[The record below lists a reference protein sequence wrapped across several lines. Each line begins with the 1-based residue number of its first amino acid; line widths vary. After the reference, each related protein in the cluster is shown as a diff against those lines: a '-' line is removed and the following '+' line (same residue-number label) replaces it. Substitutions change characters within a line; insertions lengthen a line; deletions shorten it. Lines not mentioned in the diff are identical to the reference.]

1 MTAFEW
7 DAGEYEVLASPHVGW
22 GVGLLERAFER
33 WPLAGDERAMD
44 AGCGTGRVTELLL
57 ERLPR
62 GTVLAVDGSAAMVEA
77 AGEKFAGDGRVR
89 VERRDLLELG
99 IEGGFDLILSTA
111 TFHWIPDH
119 DRLFLNLARALE
131 PGGRLV
137 AQCGGAGNISR
148 VTRAIEEVASGER
161 YRAAFDGWG
170 DDKEYASA
178 ETTDERLERAG
189 FRERETW
196 LHDEL
201 TPFESVEDLARYLKT
216 VVLGRHLQRL
226 PKSEHEPFAAAVARR
241 VADYDAGGPPVMD
254 YVRLNILAR
263 KPPA

>member
-1 MTAFEW
+1 
-7 DAGEYEVLASPHVGW
+7 
-22 GVGLLERAFER
+22 
-33 WPLAGDERAMD
+33 
-44 AGCGTGRVTELLL
+44 
-57 ERLPR
+57 
-62 GTVLAVDGSAAMVEA
+62 
-77 AGEKFAGDGRVR
+77 
-89 VERRDLLELG
+89 LG

-119 DRLFLNLARALE
+119 DRLFRNLARALE

-161 YRAAFDGWG
+161 YRAAFAGWS

-178 ETTDERLERAG
+178 ETTAERLERAG

-196 LHDEL
+196 LHDEP
-201 TPFESVEDLARYLKT
+201 TPFDSTEDLARYLKT

-226 PKSEHEPFAAAVARR
+226 PEREHEPFAAAVARR
-241 VADYDAGGPPVMD
+241 VADYDAGEPPVMD

-263 KPPA
+263 KPAA